1 VNISRVLFRSFILVV
16 DLLIAPAWSQL
27 SALGHERAEAI
38 LEGVA
43 SDIRRE
49 YYDPKLHGLDW
60 DAKVADAKARIAK
73 ASSWGA
79 AMLEIAVLTDDL
91 NDSHTIFVPAL
102 PPSRTDYGWKFQ
114 IVGDRCYVTH
124 VRPKSDAEAKGLK
137 PGDQVLTLDEVKA
150 SRANLPKINY
160 SIEVLSPQANLHVGL
175 KERSGSTHPVDVAAS
190 VKQPKV
196 VRELDHPYGIDE
208 QFYRLGWEDAVH
220 RRRPRVAEL
229 GAEAMILKL
238 PVFSLSESD
247 VDKIT
252 SKARKHSTLILDLRD
267 NPGGAVESL
276 RHLLAS
282 VFDREVKIADQVM
295 RLKTVP
301 LATKISHRNSFSGKL
316 IVLVDSSSSSAAEL
330 FARTVQI
337 EKRGMVLGDRTS
349 GLVMEAKYH
358 SHGVGLP
365 PVYYGTMITEADL
378 VMTDGKSLEHTGVTP
393 DETILPAP
401 ADLADGLDPALARAA
416 ELAGVKLTSEDAGK
430 LFPYEWPAD

>member
-1 VNISRVLFRSFILVV
+1 
-16 DLLIAPAWSQL
+16 
-27 SALGHERAEAI
+27 
-38 LEGVA
+38 
-43 SDIRRE
+43 
-49 YYDPKLHGLDW
+49 
-60 DAKVADAKARIAK
+60 
-73 ASSWGA
+73 
-79 AMLEIAVLTDDL
+79 
-91 NDSHTIFVPAL
+91 
-102 PPSRTDYGWKFQ
+102 
-114 IVGDRCYVTH
+114 
-124 VRPKSDAEAKGLK
+124 
-137 PGDQVLTLDEVKA
+137 
-150 SRANLPKINY
+150 
-160 SIEVLSPQANLHVGL
+160 
-175 KERSGSTHPVDVAAS
+175 
-190 VKQPKV
+190 
-196 VRELDHPYGIDE
+196 
-208 QFYRLGWEDAVH
+208 
-220 RRRPRVAEL
+220 
-229 GAEAMILKL
+229 MILKL

-252 SKARKHSTLILDLRD
+252 SKARKHNTLILDLRD

-301 LATKISHRNSFSGKL
+301 LATKINHRNSFSGKL